1 MLHAGWMWITS
12 GQREHCNKQSINKPW
27 MIPTSLHLSTY
38 IGPFSWTWVGLASDE
53 QNMGHVKGCRFW
65 GKAIKRLLTSF
76 LATISLSL
84 GSLTLQETSYHAV
97 RQPCE
102 NMKLMSL
109 EADLLTFANK
119 HVKELGSIFFIPSWV
134 LRWLTSQPTNWS

>member
-1 MLHAGWMWITS
+1 MSVCCVQVGCESLVVRGKIAINSLYKTLNVSHLFAFKYIHRSPLLNMGW
-12 GQREHCNKQSINKPW
+12 
-27 MIPTSLHLSTY
+27 TY
-38 IGPFSWTWVGLASDE
+38 WLTSDE
-53 QNMGHVKGCRFW
+53 QNMGHVKGCNFW
-65 GKAIKRLLTSF
+65 GKAIKRLVTSF

-84 GSLTLQETSYHAV
+84 GSLTLPETSCHAV

-134 LRWLTSQPTNWS
+134 LRWLTS